1 MGSDDEEELGAPPAR
16 TPRGKGRSAATTAA
30 AADVGDEDEDALFLD
45 ELGSDLDGD
54 VEEDDEEEGDEE
66 GENHR

>member
-16 TPRGKGRSAATTAA
+16 TPRGKGRSAATTA